1 MRTSILLFIFLSAN
15 VFGQTRDED
24 RERQRIV
31 DSNIKTVIQ
40 WTHRFSQG
48 KPSPTGYKT
57 TETQYDK
64 KGNPIEIINYRSTG
78 EVSTRLLYKY
88 NDQNLRTE
96 YLMYQR
102 DGKDFKLTFKQSF
115 HYNNKGLKTHE
126 VVFDGVTGYRIT
138 YEYFPDDQLKEIV
151 KYDSNNRVAERW
163 VYTYSDKTQEIK
175 IFNPDRVLNSIVRR
189 KFDSKGNTLEDQRL
203 DARGNEQ
210 KRVENVYDNKNR
222 LVEMSEFYSGRLT
235 KKLQYQYNNLDLVSE
250 IVQHNPDGTRFT
262 QSQYNYDNRGSLV
275 EERWSE
281 SKTDEFSLKQSTFDK
296 NGNVVETDSYFAPYR
311 YRVLYK
317 YTYEFH

>member
-1 MRTSILLFIFLSAN
+1 MRTSILLLIFLSTN
-15 VFGQTRDED
+15 IFGQTRDED

-31 DSNIKTVIQ
+31 DTNIKTVIQ

-64 KGNPIEIINYRSTG
+64 RGNPIEIINYRSTG
-78 EVSTRLLYKY
+78 EISTRLLYKY

-115 HYNNKGLKTHE
+115 HYNNRGLKTHE

-163 VYTYSDKTQEIK
+163 VYTYSD
-175 IFNPDRVLNSIVRR
+175 R
-189 KFDSKGNTLEDQRL
+189 KS
-203 DARGNEQ
+203 
-210 KRVENVYDNKNR
+210 
-222 LVEMSEFYSGRLT
+222 
-235 KKLQYQYNNLDLVSE
+235 
-250 IVQHNPDGTRFT
+250 
-262 QSQYNYDNRGSLV
+262 
-275 EERWSE
+275 
-281 SKTDEFSLKQSTFDK
+281 
-296 NGNVVETDSYFAPYR
+296 VV
-311 YRVLYK
+311 
-317 YTYEFH
+317 